1 MFAKEFGKLKENWL
15 NDEIARPRH
24 ISNMYI
30 IQGAAENPP
39 TF

>member
-1 MFAKEFGKLKENWL
+1 MFAKEFGKLKENRL
-15 NDEIARPRH
+15 NDVIARPRH

-30 IQGAAENPP
+30 IQGAAEKPP